1 MAEIRSLLNQ
11 RFTAPPPSPDDLIVN
26 INCLLQLF
34 RRCEQCRCE
43 NAIQI
48 NGDRTCLSVTQ
59 HCHSCN
65 HLRTWTSNS
74 SAARTTDI
82 EYREKPQN
90 SWVAEV
96 QVALPSE
103 DPDEAPPSEDPDE
116 APPSEDPDEA
126 PPPEDPDEAPPSE
139 DPDEAPP
146 SEDPDEAPPSD
157 VKVEAVELTG
167 SLQMEVTEDQP
178 PRLWGSG
185 PSLIR
190 WGEAEGNNG
199 AEGRMTV
206 TEVVLVSETDSVH
219 SHEDKCLSLAEKK
232 GGEESMVKSLG
243 SKQLKKST
251 DQHPAIELTIYS
263 TEPEDSES
271 QTSQIDRQGEKNL
284 MDRQGEKNLMDRQGE
299 KNLMDRQGEKKL
311 VAVDGF
317 EGEGGVCE
325 LEGEEKLV
333 MEEEDGESESDFN
346 HKQEQAALRGSAS
359 DFHLEEEVTGSDS
372 EFDPEEEIAAR
383 GRGRD
388 RWGGGGRG
396 RVGGN
401 EGGRG
406 KPLLKRTVETGMN
419 VSAEHS
425 AKSKHPKDDIVLC
438 PECGVLYSTKLQE
451 YRKCEHKF
459 TARCQDCGKHFVNL
473 QGLKIHRRRLHR
485 QDCEFP
491 CKFCLQPF
499 RTRPDKL
506 THERSHIFTEN
517 VPPYCCVECP
527 LRFDQILIRN
537 RHLREHK
544 SRRHICHTCYK
555 EFDKAHLLERH
566 ELSHSDD
573 KPYKC
578 QVCQRAFA
586 QASQLKSHLRVHTG
600 ERPFQCQRCDKSFNH
615 NVSLKNHVRRYHSP
629 DSGPDPDGGAGGGGQ
644 GEGEGVG
651 KKMPRQQ
658 VQLTLWTE
666 WAGADGAIRMEA
678 QEKKRRCQC
687 NNDLEPEED
696 KIKKT

>member
-1 MAEIRSLLNQ
+1 HFIGKI
-11 RFTAPPPSPDDLIVN
+11 SPTVKHGGDDLIVN

-65 HLRTWTSNS
+65 HLRTWTN
-74 SAARTTDI
+74 
-82 EYREKPQN
+82 
-90 SWVAEV
+90 
-96 QVALPSE
+96 
-103 DPDEAPPSEDPDE
+103 
-116 APPSEDPDEA
+116 
-126 PPPEDPDEAPPSE
+126 
-139 DPDEAPP
+139 
-146 SEDPDEAPPSD
+146 
-157 VKVEAVELTG
+157 
-167 SLQMEVTEDQP
+167 
-178 PRLWGSG
+178 
-185 PSLIR
+185 
-190 WGEAEGNNG
+190 
-199 AEGRMTV
+199 
-206 TEVVLVSETDSVH
+206 SVH

-333 MEEEDGESESDFN
+333 MEEEDGES
-346 HKQEQAALRGSAS
+346 
-359 DFHLEEEVTGSDS
+359 
-372 EFDPEEEIAAR
+372 
-383 GRGRD
+383 
-388 RWGGGGRG
+388 
-396 RVGGN
+396 
-401 EGGRG
+401 RG

-615 NVSLKNHVRRYHSP
+615 NVSLKNHVRRYHRS
-629 DSGPDPDGGAGGGGQ
+629 
-644 GEGEGVG
+644 
-651 KKMPRQQ
+651 
-658 VQLTLWTE
+658 LTS
-666 WAGADGAIRMEA
+666 
-678 QEKKRRCQC
+678 K
-687 NNDLEPEED
+687 EPVPVR
-696 KIKKT
+696 